1 MTQAQID
8 QRIAKFQDAE
18 AKGQINWKEMEA
30 LLEALAQELK
40 KEEGR

>member
-1 MTQAQID
+1 MTQGQID